1 MVGLAHGAPGICI
14 LKKAL
19 HTLPNERPEV
29 AATGLDSS
37 QDLAIHISR
46 RKWIFVG
53 PYKRGPRP
61 DSDIQSKRN
70 KRNTVIQMKK
80 NS

>member
-1 MVGLAHGAPGICI
+1 M
-14 LKKAL
+14 
-19 HTLPNERPEV
+19 

-70 KRNTVIQMKK
+70 KRNTVIQWKK
-80 NS
+80 TLEFPPTPPFLSHPSTPGVLNLPKGLYL